1 MEASV
6 VLFSMTGFGVGHAE
20 SSSSRITAEI
30 RSVNSRS
37 LDVRVRTPDQLAV
50 HALLCEQ
57 LVRKAVGRG
66 RVEVLLRSSATLEPA
81 DLIDRAR
88 ARQVK
93 EELDALAEELGL
105 RDRCTLEQIV
115 AAPGVMIDRG
125 ERADLLPLVEQAVN
139 AALTSLKADRRR
151 EGEGMRT
158 ELLQRGT
165 AALSLLEAVESAVK
179 DAPVRLRARFLD
191 RLASIAPELDRTR
204 AELEVALLVDRS
216 DVSEELARAR
226 MHLSAFI
233 EICSSGPGP
242 VSGRRLDFLLQE
254 ILREATTLSAKA
266 QDASVSQKTV
276 EIRVELERLREQ
288 VQNVE

>member
-1 MEASV
+1 
-6 VLFSMTGFGVGHAE
+6 MTGFGVGHAE

-105 RDRCTLEQIV
+105 RDRCTLQQIV

-191 RLASIAPELDRTR
+191 RLASIAPELDRAR

-216 DVSEELARAR
+216 DVSEELARGR

>member
-1 MEASV
+1 
-6 VLFSMTGFGVGHAE
+6 MTGFGVGHAE

-57 LVRKAVGRG
+57 LVRKAIGRG
-66 RVEVLLRSSATLEPA
+66 RVEVLLRASAAIEPA
-81 DLIDRAR
+81 DLIDKAR

-93 EELDALAEELGL
+93 AELDALAVELGL
-105 RDRCTLEQIV
+105 TDRCTLEQIV
-115 AAPGVMIDRG
+115 AAPGVLIDRG
-125 ERADLLPLVEQAVN
+125 ERADLLPLVERAV
-139 AALTSLKADRRR
+139 ALALENLKADRRR
-151 EGEGMRT
+151 EGEAMRQ
-158 ELLQRGT
+158 ELLDRGA
-165 AALSLLEAVESAVK
+165 AALRLIEAVESAVK
-179 DAPVRLRARFLD
+179 DAPARLRARFLE
-191 RLASIAPELDRTR
+191 RLATIAPELDRAR
-204 AELEVALLVDRS
+204 AELEVALLVDRT
-216 DVSEELARAR
+216 DVSEELARGR
-226 MHLSAFI
+226 THLSAFI

>member
-1 MEASV
+1 
-6 VLFSMTGFGVGHAE
+6 MTGFGVGHAE

-93 EELDALAEELGL
+93 DELDALAEELGL
-105 RDRCTLEQIV
+105 RDRCTLQQIV

-139 AALTSLKADRRR
+139 AALASLKADRRR
-151 EGEGMRT
+151 EGEGMRQ

-191 RLASIAPELDRTR
+191 RLASIAPELDRAR